1 MSGPEEMHI
10 RFQHLGTDYNIDLV
24 KGKKADHSVEINGI
38 AYAVLGDQEKLETAC
53 KILASVSLDAV
64 TSEKDLLGRLSLR
77 EDISFP
83 QAQKTD
89 TIGTAILKK
98 PIEGLDLASDLAET
112 VQEHMLKPTTLEQA
126 TFEAQDRLQETCPKG
141 AGAIVMVSNLEEGA
155 KIISGGS
162 RTVEGG
168 AIDGQTAAIIGSGTK
183 MFTSLCSM
191 ALISQGVINKKTNKP
206 LTLDTKVSD
215 VFSKRQMA
223 IFEDQEK
230 ASELTLGMLLS
241 HTSGLVYFADDNRD
255 DRSGQGLGEILIKK
269 APGSVK
275 FFGYPGDQI
284 YSYSNHIG
292 LAAAMIEIACE
303 KPYSEVLKETVLDP
317 LGMTRTSYL
326 CPNDENVLLAF
337 APPLPGTEETQP
349 KSQKLEVTDPMMQ
362 GAGGLWSCMDDMAK
376 LGVALG
382 KALSKKKDLTN
393 DRGHVIIS
401 RENLEKMMTPQAI
414 NAPCGLAFDLENDVI
429 GKGGGVFGYDF
440 KFKVD
445 SKTGNCISMM
455 CNHAG
460 QGKFDRYLA
469 MSTEVL
475 TTLNPKVSLPSSSKP
490 KPKSIVIE
498 DLTIAECPRQFKGFS
513 GILAFP
519 DEHPLTRVNFN
530 GTTLPV
536 KQLSVKGT
544 NLFDRYVVIG
554 DSPFQGK
561 ELQLFQKNEH
571 LYPCFSE
578 GMEVWSFGEI
588 NNENFPVISAEA
600 IHKQFNQAAGDYI
613 DTTPGGPPPHTIRVD
628 SKNGISLSFPDMA
641 PSKCLITSFSD
652 TEINFRTCIGGGPQ
666 PFSFK
671 LIKSIGEEDWR
682 LLVLNG
688 ETGEPAG
695 NPLLRR
701 K

>member
-1 MSGPEEMHI
+1 MSGPQEMHI

-24 KGKKADHSVEINGI
+24 KGKSSAHSVEINGV
-38 AYAVLGDQEKLETAC
+38 AYAVLGDKEKLETAC
-53 KILASVSLDAV
+53 KILSSVSLDAI
-64 TSEKDLLGRLSLR
+64 TSEKDLQGRLSLR
-77 EDISFP
+77 GDISFP
-83 QAQKTD
+83 QAQKID
-89 TIGTAILKK
+89 SIGTVILKK
-98 PIEGLDLASDLAET
+98 TIQGLDLVSDLT
-112 VQEHMLKPTTLEQA
+112 VQEHILKPTTLEQA
-126 TFEAQDRLQETCPKG
+126 TFKAQDRLQDTCPKG
-141 AGAIVMVSNLEEGA
+141 AGAIVMVSSLEEGA

-168 AIDGQTAAIIGSGTK
+168 AINGQTAAIIGSGTK

-191 ALISQGVINKKTNKP
+191 ALISQGVINKKTNNP

-215 VFSKRQMA
+215 VFSKKQMA
-223 IFEDQEK
+223 VFEDQEK
-230 ASELTLGMLLS
+230 ASKITLGMLLS
-241 HTSGLVYFADDNRD
+241 HTSGLIYFADDNRD
-255 DRSGQGLGEILIKK
+255 DRPGQGLGEILIKK
-269 APGSVK
+269 SPGSIK
-275 FFGYPGDQI
+275 FFGHPGDKI

-303 KPYSEVLKETVLDP
+303 KPYSEVLKEIVLEP

-326 CPNDENVLLAF
+326 CPNDDNVLLAF
-337 APPLPGTEETQP
+337 VPPLPGTEETQP
-349 KSQKLEVTDPMMQ
+349 KSQKLEVKDPMMQ
-362 GAGGLWSCMDDMAK
+362 GAGGLWSCMDDMEK
-376 LGVALG
+376 LGIALG
-382 KALSKKKDLTN
+382 KALSGKQDLKN
-393 DRGHVIIS
+393 DNGRVIIS
-401 RENLEKMMTPQAI
+401 RENLEKMITPQSI

-475 TTLNPKVSLPSSSKP
+475 TTLNPQVSLLSSSKP

-519 DEHPLTRVNFN
+519 DEYPLTRVNFN

-561 ELQLFQKNEH
+561 ELHLFQKNEH

-600 IHKQFNQAAGDYI
+600 IHKQFNQAEGDYI
-613 DTTPGGPPPHTIRVD
+613 DTAPGGPPPHEIRID
-628 SKNGISLSFPDMA
+628 SKNGILLSFPDME

-652 TEINFRTCIGGGPQ
+652 TEINFRTCIGDGPQ

-671 LIKSIGEEDWR
+671 LIKSIGKEDWR

>member
-1 MSGPEEMHI
+1 MSSYSNFNLHFSSKSQSFDLD
-10 RFQHLGTDYNIDLV
+10 FQLQDSPTSESVLV
-24 KGKKADHSVEINGI
+24 NGKNYTLRGEQFKI
-38 AYAVLGDQEKLETAC
+38 LWLKEKLPEITC
-53 KILASVSLDAV
+53 SGLTFKELENRLQ
-64 TSEKDLLGRLSLR
+64 LLGAT
-77 EDISFP
+77 DISISTKVDKIAVHTLSNS
-83 QAQKTD
+83 AQEH
-89 TIGTAILKK
+89 ILEPAPLEQVTFK
-98 PIEGLDLASDLAET
+98 
-112 VQEHMLKPTTLEQA
+112 VQERLK
-126 TFEAQDRLQETCPKG
+126 ETCPKG
-141 AGAIVMVSNLEEGA
+141 AGAIVMVSDLEKGA
-155 KIISGGS
+155 RIVSGGS

-168 AIDGQTAAIIGSGTK
+168 SINGQTAAIIGSGTK

-191 ALISQGVINKKTNKP
+191 ALISQGVINKKTNRP
-206 LTLDTKVSD
+206 LTLNTKVSD

-326 CPNDENVLLAF
+326 CPNDENVLQAF
-337 APPLPGTEETQP
+337 IPPLPGTEETQP
-349 KSQKLEVTDPMMQ
+349 KSQKLEVKDPMMQ

-382 KALSKKKDLTN
+382 KALSEKKDLKNNSGNT
-393 DRGHVIIS
+393 IIS
-401 RENLEKMMTPQAI
+401 RENLEKMMAPQAI
-414 NAPCGLAFDLENDVI
+414 NAPCGLAFDLEGDVI
-429 GKGGGVFGYDF
+429 GKGGGIFGYDF

-445 SKTGNCISMM
+445 SKTGNCISTM

-469 MSTEVL
+469 TSTEVL
-475 TTLNPKVSLPSSSKP
+475 TSLNPRISLPSSSKP
-490 KPKSIVIE
+490 EPNSIVIE

-519 DEHPLTRVNFN
+519 DESPLTRVNFN
-530 GTTLPV
+530 GSTLPV
-536 KQLSVKGT
+536 KQLPVEGT
-544 NLFDRYVVIG
+544 SMLDRYVVTG

-561 ELQLFQKNEH
+561 ELHLYQKNKH
-571 LYPCFSE
+571 LYPCLSD

-588 NNENFPVISAEA
+588 KNKGFPVISAEA
-600 IHKQFNQAAGDYI
+600 IHKQFSEATGDYI
-613 DTTPGGPPPHTIRVD
+613 DTTPGGPPPHKIRID
-628 SKNGISLSFPDMA
+628 PKSGISLSLPDMA

-652 TEINFRTCIGGGPQ
+652 TKINFRTCIGGGPQ
-666 PFSFK
+666 PFSFELTK
-671 LIKSIGEEDWR
+671 LKGEEDWR

-695 NPLLRR
+695 NPLLKRR
-701 K
+701 